1 MLTLLKGCCAGA
13 RTLSSCLCWA
23 VGCCGSYKPDIM
35 EFASWYLNLLDIRS
49 CCQGN
54 DGLKL
59 RGTHSP
65 HSECLD
71 CRFYSLLNNTV
82 LKLLQRYWYSNT
94 LLLYT
99 SIWWGAALFL
109 FTFKCKSL
117 HGLGTHCNKH
127 ITGWDLKGAFGN
139 VCVCYVPI
147 SATISPPPTVPQS
160 CESLSTLTSYFQGGC
175 LGDCRK
181 EEGKGKFHFTAKS
194 SRFPSIIIIIKP
206 GAIFWRE
213 AGSAHCQVCFGL
225 FPPPHPTH
233 THYFSSK
240 LIRTKAK
247 VMHTSDHQPDLT
259 LCKATNH
266 K

>member
-139 VCVCYVPI
+139 VCVCVMCQFQQQFPLLLQFLNPVKVSQLSQAI
-147 SATISPPPTVPQS
+147 FRGVVWEIAGRRRARESSTSLQRVLGSPLLLLLLNPGPFSDEKQAA
-160 CESLSTLTSYFQGGC
+160 LI
-175 LGDCRK
+175 
-181 EEGKGKFHFTAKS
+181 AKS
-194 SRFPSIIIIIKP
+194 ALGYS
-206 GAIFWRE
+206 
-213 AGSAHCQVCFGL
+213 
-225 FPPPHPTH
+225 PHPTPH
-233 THYFSSK
+233 ILTISVQSSSEQK
-240 LIRTKAK
+240 QR
-247 VMHTSDHQPDLT
+247 
-259 LCKATNH
+259 
-266 K
+266 